1 MHLGCTSGVWCR
13 YPLVV
18 SRNQRGCKMLLFS
31 FWFGLTVLQSMDT
44 AHGYYTLPLDTANQ
58 FNGEY
63 LDQVNNQNY
72 HTDGTVIPKHIH
84 KTHSSHL
91 KLLKLK
97 SSDFK
102 DPTSWHNP
110 TILDNDRNSN
120 QAWIRPNLQSNIEQV
135 AKTNSQQR
143 TLHLQ
148 GNEDQIKTVGS
159 SYKQRQPESKNP
171 LKLFDGDWSQNKNHH
186 SAYIL
191 SIHRNNNEIGKEILH
206 PYRSGD
212 SSVST
217 QKQNV
222 TSKNPSAEKHKQKVD
237 ESGYIPMHDIY
248 FIAIIAACSVAGF
261 VGIIVAAVCWY
272 KLQANVKASSGV
284 DYPAYG
290 VTGPNKERLPSPG
303 DRKLAQSA
311 QMYHYQHQ
319 KQQMIALE
327 KANGEMKH
335 DASDDE
341 SEDDNEEGDYTVY
354 ECPGLAPTGEME
366 VKNPLFSDESS
377 TFPRTNS
384 LGNGSAIHQMA
395 TVKDD
400 D

>member
-1 MHLGCTSGVWCR
+1 MSRYLGVL
-13 YPLVV
+13 LV
-18 SRNQRGCKMLLFS
+18 CLLS
-31 FWFGLTVLQSMDT
+31 PITIYGDLTDEIS
-44 AHGYYTLPLDTANQ
+44 ANQ